1 MGGPKWSRPENVE
14 LSLRAVE
21 AMAKRYSSHPSLL
34 GIELLNEPSQRYSE
48 CNHTLLHQY
57 YVDSYHIIRQY
68 SDSALVVFNELYVH
82 LFNKWNDALLEPHF
96 YNVVLDWHLYQF
108 MYDSWSVYQHVA
120 LTKDW
125 QTLIDTYKDR
135 HPLLVGEWSMGTG
148 ATHQAGQPY
157 VDACVNAFES
167 TSGWYMWNWKIQ
179 PGIGFEEWDVQ
190 RQYEKGVHAGGLD
203 PLRMVNIEN
212 KRREKAQQ
220 QKLLF

>member
-1 MGGPKWSRPENVE
+1 MGGPKWSRPENIE

-34 GIELLNEPSQRYSE
+34 GFELLNEPSQRYSE

-68 SDSALVVFNELYVH
+68 SNSALVVFNELYVH
-82 LFNKWNDALLEPHF
+82 LFSKWNDALLEPHF

-125 QTLIDTYKDR
+125 QTLIDTYKDK

-148 ATHQAGQPY
+148 AIHQAGQPY

-167 TSGWYMWNWKIQ
+167 TAGWYMWNWKIQ

-212 KRREKAQQ
+212 QRREKAQQ